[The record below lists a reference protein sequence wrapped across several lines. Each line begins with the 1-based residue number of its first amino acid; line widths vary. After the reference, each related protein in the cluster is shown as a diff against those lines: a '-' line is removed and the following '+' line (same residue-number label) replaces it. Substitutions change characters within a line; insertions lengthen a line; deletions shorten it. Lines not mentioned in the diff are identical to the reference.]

1 MTELEYREHNR
12 GRIEEAFEGSLACFE
27 NNVWNLEE
35 AYAALQYFE
44 DLEDY
49 FYCAGI
55 KKAIDEYEIEILSDL
70 FTTSGEEEGF
80 DNTVL

>member
-1 MTELEYREHNR
+1 
-12 GRIEEAFEGSLACFE
+12 
-27 NNVWNLEE
+27 LEE

-55 KKAIDEYEIEILSDL
+55 KKAIDEYEIERLSDL
-70 FTTSGEEEGF
+70 FTTAGEEEGL